1 MSTYSPGGRTRATGR
16 PHEGARP
23 RQRPGAGRVF
33 PRLDPREGAGAR
45 PLRLRQEQPGRRRGS
60 PLRRLIRGR
69 RADGP
74 LVRAGTPA
82 RLRRERGGQLRT
94 GQGRPDGL
102 RGPLSPTHEIPTG
115 LRLLLDTEGAEVA
128 ASRPIDH
135 GTQYDLVRNGETAKL
150 NVYRT
155 GKVSTGG
162 KASRLMEVLEGWRT
176 GEGKAGGGRS
186 RAPSGPRPGLDPTPR
201 LGIDEAGKGDFFG
214 PLVVAGVRV
223 TGAEMAAELREIG
236 VRDSKTVGV
245 LGARP
250 MAERILKATGPDNV
264 RVVVLRPE
272 EYEKR
277 RRKAGNVNDLLG
289 EVDAGIIRE
298 LKGEVE
304 LVVVDQYAKGARSRL
319 APSVPPGGGL
329 EGRPRAE
336 GDAAGAAGPVPAPA
350 PPPARGGP

>member
-1 MSTYSPGGRTRATGR
+1 MSFG
-16 PHEGARP
+16 HEIP
-23 RQRPGAGRVF
+23 AG
-33 PRLDPREGAGAR
+33 
-45 PLRLRQEQPGRRRGS
+45 
-60 PLRRLIRGR
+60 LRRL
-69 RADGP
+69 
-74 LVRAGTPA
+74 
-82 RLRRERGGQLRT
+82 
-94 GQGRPDGL
+94 
-102 RGPLSPTHEIPTG
+102 
-115 LRLLLDTEGAEVA
+115 LDSEGAEVA

-135 GTQYDLVRNGETAKL
+135 GTQYDLVRDGETAKL

-162 KASRLMEVLEGWRT
+162 KASRLMGVLESWRT
-176 GEGKAGGGRS
+176 GEGKAAGGRQ

-201 LGIDEAGKGDFFG
+201 LGIDEAGKGDYFG

-223 TGAEMAAELREIG
+223 TGAEMATGLQEIG

-319 APSVPPGGGL
+319 APSVPPGVRL
-329 EGRPRAE
+329 EVRPRAE
-336 GDAAGAAGPVPAPA
+336 DDAAVAAASILARARQLDEVDLLSEKVGFRLPLGATHVLDAGRRVVRELGMDGLAKVAKTHFATTKKIIGEEDDGGAA
-350 PPPARGGP
+350 

>member
-1 MSTYSPGGRTRATGR
+1 
-16 PHEGARP
+16 
-23 RQRPGAGRVF
+23 
-33 PRLDPREGAGAR
+33 
-45 PLRLRQEQPGRRRGS
+45 
-60 PLRRLIRGR
+60 
-69 RADGP
+69 
-74 LVRAGTPA
+74 
-82 RLRRERGGQLRT
+82 
-94 GQGRPDGL
+94 
-102 RGPLSPTHEIPTG
+102 LSPPNEIPTG

-250 MAERILKATGPDNV
+250 MAERILEAAGPENV
-264 RVVVLRPE
+264 RVVVLGPE
-272 EYEKR
+272 EYEAR
-277 RRKAGNVNDLLG
+277 RGTAGNVNDLLG
-289 EVDAGIIRE
+289 EVDAGIIYE
-298 LKGEVE
+298 LKDEVE
-304 LVVVDQYAKGARSRL
+304 LIVVDQYAKSARARL
-319 APSVPPGGGL
+319 APAVPPGVRL
-329 EGRPRAE
+329 EVRPRAE
-336 GDAAGAAGPVPAPA
+336 DDAAVAAASILARARQLDEVDRLSEWVGFRLPLGATHVLDAGRRVVRE
-350 PPPARGGP
+350 RGEDFLPKVAKVHFATTKQVVGESNGGKS